1 MTQEV
6 KIIVPVG
13 ESFKIINIKIKNNL
27 PSKRN
32 LKIAYY
38 VKNVLGED
46 EIKTNGNIVTWK
58 EDNIIF
64 SKNLL
69 AEEDF
74 RDNILFVTSN
84 VKISSFTGEK
94 DNFFIGND
102 LNNPNGL
109 FEKLNNKN
117 GLRKDS
123 CIAIVLDIKLES
135 YEEKDFYILLG
146 EDISKD
152 KIIDKLE
159 KIKIDNIEEEV
170 KTFWENKL
178 GIVNI
183 KTPERS
189 IDILVNNW
197 LPYQSISSRLYGK
210 TGYYQSGGATG
221 FRDQLQDSIC
231 LKFHDSEILKNQ
243 IIISCAHQFVEGDV
257 LHWWHEE
264 TKKGIRTKISDDL
277 LWLVYA
283 VIEYIEFTGDYS
295 ILEEEVEYLTGE
307 ELAEGENEK
316 YFTFHKSNIKET
328 VFRHCIKAIEKVLS
342 KGLNPFPKIGTG
354 DWNDGFSKLGE
365 RGLGESI
372 WLGFFL
378 YDILNRFIN
387 ICEYKNR
394 EDLIKKYDEIKDDL
408 KKNLNYVGWDGRW
421 YKRAIS
427 DDGEVIGSLN
437 SKECRI
443 DSISQSWSVISG
455 AGDND
460 KKFISMEN
468 AENYL
473 VDRENKIIKLFD
485 PPFENWDLN
494 VGYIKNYLPGIRENG
509 GQYTHAAV
517 WLSIAEA
524 ILGFGDKAVEFLKII
539 NPINHTLTK
548 EDCRTYKLEPY
559 VLPADVYSAK
569 GLEGRG
575 GWNWYTGASGWYIKA
590 VIEYIIGFKIKNN
603 YITLEPS
610 IPKDWKEFSISYKY
624 KTSNYFV
631 KIKNPRE
638 KISGVDRFILDGVDI
653 PEKRVKLQNDGKFHN
668 IEIYM

>member
-38 VKNVLGED
+38 VKNILGED

-283 VIEYIEFTGDYS
+283 V
-295 ILEEEVEYLTGE
+295 
-307 ELAEGENEK
+307 
-316 YFTFHKSNIKET
+316 
-328 VFRHCIKAIEKVLS
+328 
-342 KGLNPFPKIGTG
+342 
-354 DWNDGFSKLGE
+354 DG
-365 RGLGESI
+365 
-372 WLGFFL
+372 
-378 YDILNRFIN
+378 
-387 ICEYKNR
+387 
-394 EDLIKKYDEIKDDL
+394 
-408 KKNLNYVGWDGRW
+408 
-421 YKRAIS
+421 
-427 DDGEVIGSLN
+427 
-437 SKECRI
+437 
-443 DSISQSWSVISG
+443 
-455 AGDND
+455 
-460 KKFISMEN
+460 
-468 AENYL
+468 
-473 VDRENKIIKLFD
+473 
-485 PPFENWDLN
+485 
-494 VGYIKNYLPGIRENG
+494 
-509 GQYTHAAV
+509 
-517 WLSIAEA
+517 
-524 ILGFGDKAVEFLKII
+524 
-539 NPINHTLTK
+539 
-548 EDCRTYKLEPY
+548 
-559 VLPADVYSAK
+559 YSA
-569 GLEGRG
+569 
-575 GWNWYTGASGWYIKA
+575 AFA
-590 VIEYIIGFKIKNN
+590 
-603 YITLEPS
+603 
-610 IPKDWKEFSISYKY
+610 
-624 KTSNYFV
+624 
-631 KIKNPRE
+631 
-638 KISGVDRFILDGVDI
+638 
-653 PEKRVKLQNDGKFHN
+653 
-668 IEIYM
+668 